1 MGSRKACVDCIQSQR
16 VRNRS
21 VTMVMYVRW
30 RFQVTIRLC
39 GSGSECVIISHMILN
54 RAIWRYGI
62 TDYVLKYHLK
72 YLMTFEKILNLSLIV
87 LQSVPPSCNYKVW
100 IDTERGVVEKYYLRN
115 MVELNMME
123 EEF

>member
-39 GSGSECVIISHMILN
+39 GSGSEYVIISHMILN
-54 RAIWRYGI
+54 WAIWRYGI

-72 YLMTFEKILNLSLIV
+72 YLMTFEKMLNLSLIV

-100 IDTERGVVEKYYLRN
+100 IDTERGVEEKHYLRN